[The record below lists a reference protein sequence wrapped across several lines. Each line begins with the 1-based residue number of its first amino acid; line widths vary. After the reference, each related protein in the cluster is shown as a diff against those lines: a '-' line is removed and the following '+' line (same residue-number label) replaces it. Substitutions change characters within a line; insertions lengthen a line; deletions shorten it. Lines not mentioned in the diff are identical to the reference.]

1 MKHSGAAG
9 RSQMRDLRNSFL
21 VSIHTSDDIQLLNA
35 GLTYGTISSYPLFEI
50 LL

>member
-35 GLTYGTISSYPLFEI
+35 GTISSYPLFEI